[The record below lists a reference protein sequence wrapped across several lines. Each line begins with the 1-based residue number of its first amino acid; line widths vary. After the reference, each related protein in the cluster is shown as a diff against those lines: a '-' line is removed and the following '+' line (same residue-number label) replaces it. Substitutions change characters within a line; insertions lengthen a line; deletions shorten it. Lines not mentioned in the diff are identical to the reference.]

1 MFIHFAFGALGREGE
16 IQEQTKVVIDCILKE
31 KRLKANKCEEFIP
44 IFPDQNSK
52 PIPLKPF
59 KAVEGRTDLVV
70 AKIDRERIVDIDN
83 IRYLPEDVPMICFIK
98 IAFSQ
103 LKNSMLHKEYGKLGI
118 VLTNDFLRARGIKPV
133 HYYTEESLWNDQL
146 IKKWNYDA
154 EGLNKGEKSKLAKEI
169 VSFRKPAKLFPS
181 FRKSVT
187 HIIQFGSGK
196 PQTSYFTYN
205 RYAEGYDFTKENEY
219 RIVFDE
225 GNEYLH
231 FKEDDLYMIIAPN
244 LEAQKT
250 IETFLNENW
259 RAKPKV
265 KVYPPQK
272 RGV

>member
-1 MFIHFAFGALGREGE
+1 MFIHFAFGTLGREGK

-31 KRLKANKCEEFIP
+31 KRLKANKCQEFIP
-44 IFPDQNSK
+44 TFPDKNSK

-59 KAVEGRTDLVV
+59 KAVEGRTNLVV
-70 AKIDRERIVDIDN
+70 AEVDRERIVDTN
-83 IRYLPEDVPMICFIK
+83 SIRYLPEDVPMICFIK

-118 VLTNDFLRARGIKPV
+118 VLTNDFLRARGIQRV
-133 HYYTEESLWNDQL
+133 HYYTEESLYTDPL
-146 IKKWNYDA
+146 IFKWNHDWPNGKISA
-154 EGLNKGEKSKLAKEI
+154 VEARQLQKEI
-169 VSFRKPAKLFPS
+169 TAYRKPATLFPS
-181 FRKSVT
+181 FGKSGT

-205 RYAEGYDFTKENEY
+205 RYATGYDFTKENEY

-225 GNEYLH
+225 GIEYLH

-265 KVYPPQK
+265 KVYPT
-272 RGV
+272 